1 MEILITVLLP
11 VLCLTVTVMLLLV
24 PKYHFTQL
32 LDSNS
37 HDILHGLAYKDI
49 LRMDMDILCI
59 VLYSLKS

>member
-1 MEILITVLLP
+1 MIEILITVLLP

-37 HDILHGLAYKDI
+37 HGLAYKDI